1 MVRMQ
6 MKFSDIFNGK
16 AILAPMAGVSDTAF
30 REMCMSFGA
39 AGTVSEMAS
48 AKGLVLGDR
57 KSLELITCNQKERP
71 FGVQIFGNEEEYIE
85 KATKTVMEV
94 NPDFI
99 DINCG
104 CPAPKI
110 AGNGCGSALMK
121 TPWLIGNLVKA
132 ALNVCGNIPV
142 TVKIRAGWDKDNIT
156 AVEAAKAA
164 EAAGASA
171 VTVHGRTREQM
182 YAPPVDIDI
191 IRQVKEAVKIPVI
204 GNGDIFTP
212 QDAEN
217 MIKQTGCDFIM
228 IGRGAL
234 GRPYIFAQIN
244 EYLKSGKLLPIPTVE
259 ERMNIMLKHIE
270 RLCELKGE
278 YIGMKEARK
287 HAGWYT
293 KGLRGAAL
301 YRKKAGELNAFSEL
315 TVLAEEIS
323 KNCQLGDGTE
333 PIKINNFA

>member
-1 MVRMQ
+1 
-6 MKFSDIFNGK
+6 MKFLDIFSGGK
-16 AILAPMAGVSDTAF
+16 AVLAPMAGVTDAAF

-39 AGTVSEMAS
+39 VGTVSEMAS

-57 KSLELITCNQKERP
+57 KSLELITCGQCERP
-71 FGVQIFGNEEEYIE
+71 FGAQIFGNEAEFIE
-85 KATKTVMEV
+85 KAAQLVILQK
-94 NPDFI
+94 PDFV

-121 TPWLIGNLVKA
+121 NPSLVGELVA
-132 ALNVCGNIPV
+132 AAVSACKDIPV
-142 TVKIRAGWDKDNIT
+142 TVKIRAGFDKEHVT
-156 AVEAAKAA
+156 AVEVAKIA
-164 EAAGASA
+164 EASGAAA

-182 YAPPVDIDI
+182 YAPPVDVDI
-191 IRQVKEAVKIPVI
+191 IRKVKEAVSIPVI

-212 QDAEN
+212 EDAEN
-217 MIKQTGCDFIM
+217 MIKQTGCDLVM

-234 GRPYIFAQIN
+234 GRPYIFSQIN
-244 EYLKSGKLLPIPTVE
+244 EYLNSGKMISLPSVE
-259 ERMNIMLKHIE
+259 ERMDIMLRHIR

-278 YIGMKEARK
+278 NIGMKEARK

-301 YRKKAGELNAFSEL
+301 YRRKAGELNSFAEL
-315 TVLAEEIS
+315 ELLSKEIS
-323 KNCQLGDGTE
+323 KNCQIGDGTE
-333 PIKINNFA
+333 QIRVNNFA